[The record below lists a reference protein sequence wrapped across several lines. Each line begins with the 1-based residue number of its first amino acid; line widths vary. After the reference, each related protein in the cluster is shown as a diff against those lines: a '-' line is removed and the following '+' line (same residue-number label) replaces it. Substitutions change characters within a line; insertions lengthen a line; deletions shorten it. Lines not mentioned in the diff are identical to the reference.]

1 MPEIKK
7 NKVGRPS
14 KKIILEEFEIKEN
27 KARSLSPPPTKSD
40 NNKLDNKLSNLKK
53 AREAKMNNMELKKKN
68 KLDQVENLII
78 TIKNDE
84 LNKLE
89 QKYDKM
95 KNRLIR
101 II

>member
-1 MPEIKK
+1 MGDHP
-7 NKVGRPS
+7 

-40 NNKLDNKLSNLKK
+40 NKLSNLKK

-68 KLDQVENLII
+68 KLEQVENLII

-95 KNRLIR
+95 ENRLMR